1 MTEARTPEE
10 LEHDDLPPI
19 EDDPKLDGTGGGGP
33 APDRALRPDGLEHD
47 GNGLHGADPVGSGTA
62 GGVILVKSARV
73 GPRIAVMESGGLSSL
88 PKAEVG
94 EGMSVETAAL
104 DAALAFTGLAV
115 RLEEA
120 IGETDEFIDGVHV
133 TTWFWLARPARTVL
147 GDAAGPTATGF
158 ALHWLPVEE
167 ALEVLSSP
175 AERALVERIRTRA
188 IRARK
193 PALVAP
199 GAAELAADLE
209 AFRDRSAAEWRD
221 TDDPAQ
227 LDALLRAREEIER
240 AEERLDRGDDAG
252 ARRARARA
260 ERATFSALDEEGRAL
275 ALRRELDRAPERLR
289 PALTAAVPTNG
300 HASVELL
307 TAVHSAVEAARDE
320 DERAE
325 AASRAAQ
332 AHVTLALGATAAA
345 VLAGAFFGLFRTVP
359 RPVLDPAV
367 AAAVFLASGALGVWV
382 GEALGAL
389 RSRGRGALSL
399 PLAAAA
405 GALAGLV
412 LGAFLTGGLGDT
424 LLEDAAL
431 TLSATFAAGWLVRT
445 FLPRG

>member
-209 AFRDRSAAEWRD
+209 
-221 TDDPAQ
+221 
-227 LDALLRAREEIER
+227 
-240 AEERLDRGDDAG
+240 
-252 ARRARARA
+252 
-260 ERATFSALDEEGRAL
+260 
-275 ALRRELDRAPERLR
+275 
-289 PALTAAVPTNG
+289 
-300 HASVELL
+300 
-307 TAVHSAVEAARDE
+307 
-320 DERAE
+320 
-325 AASRAAQ
+325 
-332 AHVTLALGATAAA
+332 
-345 VLAGAFFGLFRTVP
+345 
-359 RPVLDPAV
+359 
-367 AAAVFLASGALGVWV
+367 
-382 GEALGAL
+382 
-389 RSRGRGALSL
+389 
-399 PLAAAA
+399 
-405 GALAGLV
+405 
-412 LGAFLTGGLGDT
+412 
-424 LLEDAAL
+424 
-431 TLSATFAAGWLVRT
+431 
-445 FLPRG
+445 